1 MIVPQW
7 LAEEFF
13 ELAAARLGPEP
24 ARRLADLGRPAVHL
38 ALGGPSANSA
48 VGCRIGGR
56 PILPRGQT
64 WPSCIDEVTG
74 DERPLVCL
82 AVLDLAQSAP
92 YAAVTGFPIDGYLTF
107 FYADDAEMPPWG
119 EAHQA
124 AGWRVIHTPS
134 DAVAEPEPSAG
145 VTVWA
150 PRTLHPE
157 PAMSYPYVCDAE
169 VRARVFADD
178 QAAADAT
185 ADAYL
190 EFDVAFGHLGEAS
203 GRPLFTDTRR
213 GHQVGGCPQP
223 ANHDPFVWADRETG
237 ASEPSEWR
245 LLLQLDADARITE
258 KHHTSPVRVFDDWLG
273 GDFTI
278 YYLAKDAD
286 LRRADFSQ
294 AWLIGQR

>member
-1 MIVPQW
+1 MIVPER
-7 LAEEFF
+7 LAGEFS
-13 ELAAARLGPEP
+13 ELTAAHLGPEL
-24 ARRLADLGRPAVHL
+24 ARRLAALGRPAVHL
-38 ALGGPSANSA
+38 ALGGASASSA
-48 VGCRIGGR
+48 VGCRIGGS

-82 AVLDLAQSAP
+82 AVLDLAQLTP
-92 YAAVTGFPIDGYLTF
+92 YAAVTGFPTDGYLTF

-124 AGWRVIHTPS
+124 AGWRVIHTAS
-134 DAVAEPEPSAG
+134 DAATEPEPTAG

-150 PRTLHPE
+150 PRTLDPE
-157 PAMSYPYVCDAE
+157 PAMSHPRVSDAE
-169 VRARVFADD
+169 VRARVFADEEP
-178 QAAADAT
+178 AAEAT
-185 ADAYL
+185 VDAYRGL
-190 EFDVAFGHLGEAS
+190 EMAFGHLGESS
-203 GRPLFTDTRR
+203 GQPLFTDTRR

-223 ANHDPFVWADRETG
+223 ANHEPFVWADHETG
-237 ASEPSEWR
+237 APEPSEWR

-258 KHHTSPVRVFDDWLG
+258 KHRTSPVRYFDDWL

-278 YYLAKDAD
+278 YYLAKHAD
-286 LRRADFSQ
+286 LRRTDFSH